1 MFAGTQISD
10 SQLRWARRLGM
21 GFLLAGVFIPFD
33 LLAIILVF
41 GAGVY
46 ICIKV
51 ILYLRQRLALYRWEG

>member
-1 MFAGTQISD
+1 M
-10 SQLRWARRLGM
+10 GM

-33 LLAIILVF
+33 LLVIILIS

-51 ILYLRQRLALYRWEG
+51 ILYLRQTLAHCRWEG

>member
-1 MFAGTQISD
+1 
-10 SQLRWARRLGM
+10 
-21 GFLLAGVFIPFD
+21 LLAGVFIPFD